1 MDEQPTVETIHFDD
15 KDRSKFYRAEGEYK
29 FYVPEFSDWACYMF
43 GNKPEINDG
52 IKFIPKKGCEPNWF
66 VRWMMKVC
74 FDCTWV
80 KENNK

>member
-1 MDEQPTVETIHFDD
+1 VDEQQTNETIRFD
-15 KDRSKFYRAEGEYK
+15 KDIYQAEGTYK
-29 FYVPEFSDWACYMF
+29 FHIPERSEWKCYMF